1 MKRGDIANFTLPVPV
16 FADHERMQ
24 LRIGVNGRIVDA
36 SSYFSFQSG
45 RMLPEAS
52 ALIVSSSSS
61 GLAATVGTRS
71 VTYTSRYGY
80 VPSPGPGSASP
91 KLDMSIEPSRL
102 PKTWLGYT
110 TLRTVILGPSE
121 WKEMNPAQQ
130 DALLMWTASGGDLI
144 FADGSLDML
153 LPAGQNAVGLG
164 KLESSR
170 PYYFGNIHL
179 MKSADIRSKGLSA
192 AVTEIDAAVAIP
204 DWGLPAVRG
213 RDWAWIA
220 ERNFRLPITGAGY
233 VPTRAYLSILTL
245 FVALIGPINYIYLWR
260 RRRQVLLVL
269 TVPLIS
275 GVFILLLAGYGVLS
289 EGFDIR
295 ARAVTFTLLDQ
306 NSKKAATRASVS
318 LYPGGITRGG
328 LAFASDTAILSL
340 GADGFGARQMSLD
353 FTGEQ
358 RYVSGLLEPRTP
370 SNFEQITFQPARQ
383 RLNFE
388 RNGNELSIVNG
399 LGSTIQR
406 LLYREGGVSYG
417 LAEPLVA
424 GERATLKVETK
435 RGTDFFALGIRD
447 GVKETPISPIKFQQ
461 VVEQQ
466 PDGSYLAVLENSPFW
481 DSGAKNPKEA
491 QSFHVVLGLAGGQP

>member
-1 MKRGDIANFTLPVPV
+1 
-16 FADHERMQ
+16 
-24 LRIGVNGRIVDA
+24 
-36 SSYFSFQSG
+36 
-45 RMLPEAS
+45 
-52 ALIVSSSSS
+52 
-61 GLAATVGTRS
+61 
-71 VTYTSRYGY
+71 
-80 VPSPGPGSASP
+80 
-91 KLDMSIEPSRL
+91 
-102 PKTWLGYT
+102 
-110 TLRTVILGPSE
+110 
-121 WKEMNPAQQ
+121 
-130 DALLMWTASGGDLI
+130 
-144 FADGSLDML
+144 
-153 LPAGQNAVGLG
+153 
-164 KLESSR
+164 
-170 PYYFGNIHL
+170 
-179 MKSADIRSKGLSA
+179 
-192 AVTEIDAAVAIP
+192 
-204 DWGLPAVRG
+204 
-213 RDWAWIA
+213 
-220 ERNFRLPITGAGY
+220 
-233 VPTRAYLSILTL
+233 
-245 FVALIGPINYIYLWR
+245 
-260 RRRQVLLVL
+260 
-269 TVPLIS
+269 
-275 GVFILLLAGYGVLS
+275 
-289 EGFDIR
+289 
-295 ARAVTFTLLDQ
+295 
-306 NSKKAATRASVS
+306 